1 MGCPT
6 GKPSSSSSGLCHQFL
21 SFGDTECLFMM
32 IMMLLGD
39 LIQRTAKKK
48 KLWWEDSLLID
59 SGEHSELV
67 PAVEQV

>member
-1 MGCPT
+1 
-6 GKPSSSSSGLCHQFL
+6 
-21 SFGDTECLFMM
+21 MM

-39 LIQRTAKKK
+39 LIQRTAKK

>member
-1 MGCPT
+1 MFIYDDNDASWRPHS
-6 GKPSSSSSGLCHQFL
+6 KNSQ
-21 SFGDTECLFMM
+21 
-32 IMMLLGD
+32 
-39 LIQRTAKKK
+39 KK